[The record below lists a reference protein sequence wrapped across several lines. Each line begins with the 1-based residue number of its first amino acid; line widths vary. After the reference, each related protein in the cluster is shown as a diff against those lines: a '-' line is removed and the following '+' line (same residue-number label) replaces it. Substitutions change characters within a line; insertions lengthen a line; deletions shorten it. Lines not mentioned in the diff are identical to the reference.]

1 MKMNKLD
8 LLKYLDKYENEHKKL
23 PTYYEIELIKEEDRF
38 PCTLGYFTS
47 REEAEK
53 FFEAERFNERDGKR
67 YSLCFLKYN
76 GDLLIA
82 SERKQVQCGSK
93 IILPIKPKYA
103 EKILDGNKWFEY
115 RRKLPN
121 RHVSKI
127 VIYET
132 APVKKIVGEVNVIKA
147 IKYSPYE
154 LYDITKDHSGI
165 SFEDYIEYFN
175 GAEVAYAYVLSKPAR
190 FAEPIGIEEYGLRG
204 APQSYVYL
212 EDFR

>member
-1 MKMNKLD
+1 MKMTKIELLNYCDKFISENKM
-8 LLKYLDKYENEHKKL
+8 L
-23 PTYYEIELIKEEDRF
+23 PTYYEVELIKEEDRF
-38 PCTLGYFTS
+38 PYTIGYFTS
-47 REEAEK
+47 REEAEE
-53 FFEAERFNERDGKR
+53 FFETARLNERDGKR
-67 YSLCFLKYN
+67 YSLCFLKYK

-132 APVKKIVGEVNVIKA
+132 APVSKIVGEVNVIKVM
-147 IKYSPYE
+147 KYSPYE

-165 SFEDYIEYFN
+165 SFDNYMKYFD
-175 GAEVAYAYVLSKPAR
+175 GAETAYAYFLDHPIR
-190 FAEPIGIEEYGLRG
+190 FTEPIGIDKYGLK
-204 APQSYVYL
+204 AVPQSYVYL
-212 EDFR
+212 GE

>member
-1 MKMNKLD
+1 MKMDKLD
-8 LLKYLDKYENEHKKL
+8 LLKYLNKYQAEHKNL
-23 PTYYEIELIKEEDRF
+23 PTYYEVELIKEEEYRF
-38 PCTLGYFTS
+38 PYTLGYFTS
-47 REEAEK
+47 REEAEE
-53 FFEAERFNERDGKR
+53 FFETERFNERYGKR
-67 YSLCFLKYN
+67 YSLCFLKYK

-132 APVKKIVGEVNVIKA
+132 APVKKIVGEVNVIKVM
-147 IKYSPYE
+147 KYSPYE

-165 SFEDYIEYFN
+165 SLEDYIEYFN
-175 GAEVAYAYVLSKPAR
+175 GVDVAYAYVLSKPTR
-190 FAEPIGIEEYGLRG
+190 FPEPIGIEQYGLKG
-204 APQSYVYL
+204 VPQSYVYL
-212 EDFR
+212 GE

>member
-1 MKMNKLD
+1 MKVDKLD
-8 LLKYLDKYENEHKKL
+8 LLKYLHKYETEHKKL
-23 PTYYEIELIKEEDRF
+23 PTYYEIELIKEEEDRF
-38 PCTLGYFTS
+38 PYTLGYFTN

-67 YSLCFLKYN
+67 YSLCFLKYK

-115 RRKLPN
+115 RRKIPN

-127 VIYET
+127 IIYET
-132 APVKKIVGEVNVIKA
+132 APVSKIAGEVNVVRVIKN
-147 IKYSPYE
+147 SPYE
-154 LYDITKDHSGI
+154 LYDISKDHSGI
-165 SFEDYIEYFN
+165 SLEDYIEYFN
-175 GAEVAYAYVLSKPAR
+175 GAETAYAYLLNNPTR
-190 FAEPIGIEEYGLRG
+190 FTEPIGIEEYGLN
-204 APQSYVYL
+204 AVPQSYVYL
-212 EDFR
+212 G

>member
-1 MKMNKLD
+1 MKMTKLELLNYCDKCISENKM
-8 LLKYLDKYENEHKKL
+8 L
-23 PTYYEIELIKEEDRF
+23 PTYYEVELIKEEEDRF
-38 PCTLGYFTS
+38 PYTIGYFTS
-47 REEAEK
+47 REEAEE
-53 FFEAERFNERDGKR
+53 FFETERFNERDGKR
-67 YSLCFLKYN
+67 YSLCFLKYK

-132 APVKKIVGEVNVIKA
+132 APVKKIVGEVNVIKVM
-147 IKYSPYE
+147 KYSPYE

-175 GAEVAYAYVLSKPAR
+175 GAEVAYAYVLSKPTR
-190 FAEPIGIEEYGLRG
+190 FTEPIGIDEYGLK
-204 APQSYVYL
+204 AVPQSYVYL
-212 EDFR
+212 GE

>member
-1 MKMNKLD
+1 MKMDKAD
-8 LLKYLDKYENEHKKL
+8 LIKYLDKYESKNKKW
-23 PTYYEIELIKEEDRF
+23 PTYYEIELIKEEEDSF
-38 PCTLGYFTS
+38 PYTIGYFTS
-47 REEAEK
+47 REEAEE
-53 FFEAERFNERDGKR
+53 FFETERFNERDGKR
-67 YSLCFLKYN
+67 YSICFLKYK

-82 SERKQVQCGSK
+82 SERNQVQCGSK

-132 APVKKIVGEVNVIKA
+132 APVKKIVGEVNVIKVM
-147 IKYSPYE
+147 KYSPYE

-175 GAEVAYAYVLSKPAR
+175 GAEVAYAYVLSKPTR
-190 FAEPIGIEEYGLRG
+190 FTEPIGIEEYGLKG
-204 APQSYVYL
+204 VPQSYVYL
-212 EDFR
+212 GE